1 VPSFLLAFGDVLDAC
16 QPVSELVSSSCIVN
30 TAHTDV
36 HCEVG
41 EQMSPMRGP
50 AVKYL
55 VLRAFGAPALVIS
68 FAVQGIFRGFKDTRI
83 ALSASCKLHPN
94 NQHGYSNSGYWK
106 REMLF
111 FWNPVM
117 ATATHI
123 NVNWWNCLNLEH
135 WILILLVLPT
145 VAGSLINILLEPIL
159 MFTFHFGVSGAA
171 VATVASQ

>member
-1 VPSFLLAFGDVLDAC
+1 VIVLAFGDVLDAC
-16 QPVSELVSSSCIVN
+16 QPVSELVSSSCIGN

-55 VLRAFGAPALVIS
+55 ALRAIGAPALVIS

-94 NQHGYSNSGYWK
+94 NQHASGAHPHVHIQFWCEWCSSCNSG
-106 REMLF
+106 
-111 FWNPVM
+111 
-117 ATATHI
+117 I
-123 NVNWWNCLNLEH
+123 
-135 WILILLVLPT
+135 T
-145 VAGSLINILLEPIL
+145 VSCSV
-159 MFTFHFGVSGAA
+159 F
-171 VATVASQ
+171 

>member
-1 VPSFLLAFGDVLDAC
+1 VIVPSFLLAFGDVLDAC
-16 QPVSELVSSSCIVN
+16 QPVSELVSSSCNGN
-30 TAHTDV
+30 TPHTDV

-55 VLRAFGAPALVIS
+55 ALRAFGAPALVIS

-83 ALSASCKLHPN
+83 ALSASL
-94 NQHGYSNSGYWK
+94 
-106 REMLF
+106 
-111 FWNPVM
+111 
-117 ATATHI
+117 
-123 NVNWWNCLNLEH
+123 
-135 WILILLVLPT
+135 
-145 VAGSLINILLEPIL
+145 AGSLINILLEPIL

>member
-1 VPSFLLAFGDVLDAC
+1 VIVPSFLLAFGDVLDAC
-16 QPVSELVSSSCIVN
+16 QPVSELVSSSCIGN
-30 TAHTDV
+30 TPHTDV

-55 VLRAFGAPALVIS
+55 ALRAFGAPALVIS

-83 ALSASCKLHPN
+83 ALSASL
-94 NQHGYSNSGYWK
+94 
-106 REMLF
+106 
-111 FWNPVM
+111 
-117 ATATHI
+117 
-123 NVNWWNCLNLEH
+123 
-135 WILILLVLPT
+135 
-145 VAGSLINILLEPIL
+145 AGSLINILLEPIL